1 MHKDHHRT
9 KAPVPPAERRERR
22 PDVEREAVL
31 RRLGRVAR
39 ERVARP
45 RGRLRADGR
54 EARGVERL
62 TPAGVGPGRREAPRP
77 HGRGGIGHGEEAR
90 HTTGGAPDDRAAGG
104 LDANLIH
111 QESPPGA
118 PHGRR
123 RANYPSS
130 VPVAVTGPS
139 VVPLLTAVPVVAK
152 VGVMV
157 GQFRQRLRVAAAVI
171 ASGAVVAGA
180 VVVPSMVASASG
192 KAPTLS
198 QIASERAKAAKLGGE
213 LVKDQQAVQAAAER
227 YDESVIALGKARLAL
242 ETTDRSLSALAVRL
256 KSESTDLRNAAVDAY
271 VNDLGSISA
280 YASSVTDQLDSR
292 VQALLRTRAAVV
304 RLKVVQTLDERAAAH
319 AVKEAAAARSTA
331 QHETAQITAILH
343 EVRGQLARMIVE
355 HERWVAAVA
364 AARARRIRAAK
375 LAAERAQEQAAAAA
389 AALAQDGAGSGGSP
403 PVGGPPVA
411 PVGSTTEG
419 LAAVRAAESYLG
431 VPYVWGGAS
440 RSGVDCSGLT
450 MLAWAAAGIQL
461 EHGATAQYQESQA
474 VSTSQ
479 LQPGDL
485 LFYHFS
491 NDGPWPITHVAM
503 YVGSGPYGS
512 DTIIQAAETGTNVAF
527 YPIYW
532 TGFVGAGRP

>member
-1 MHKDHHRT
+1 
-9 KAPVPPAERRERR
+9 
-22 PDVEREAVL
+22 
-31 RRLGRVAR
+31 
-39 ERVARP
+39 
-45 RGRLRADGR
+45 
-54 EARGVERL
+54 
-62 TPAGVGPGRREAPRP
+62 
-77 HGRGGIGHGEEAR
+77 
-90 HTTGGAPDDRAAGG
+90 
-104 LDANLIH
+104 
-111 QESPPGA
+111 
-118 PHGRR
+118 
-123 RANYPSS
+123 
-130 VPVAVTGPS
+130 
-139 VVPLLTAVPVVAK
+139 
-152 VGVMV
+152 MV

-227 YDESVIALGKARLAL
+227 YDESVIALGKARAALA
-242 ETTDRSLSALAVRL
+242 TTDRSLSALAVRL
-256 KSESTDLRNAAVDAY
+256 KSESTDLRNAAVEAYVTDGSAANQVADLLDAN